1 MTKLSV
7 NAENWPL
14 AQPFRFAGH
23 NVTAL
28 EVVHVQLTRG
38 EAQGQGEGVVPIVFN
53 RTMAEALAQLQ
64 GVVRAVSKGQSLE
77 TACADLPPGPARNAL
92 DCALWD
98 LAAKSSDNS
107 IWTLADLPSGPAR
120 LEVDQSIGLG
130 APEEMAEVA
139 RTSQHRVLKIKA
151 DASLVIERL
160 RAIRLARPDAELIVD
175 ANQSWTTEI
184 LARQG
189 KLLADLGVAMIE
201 QPLPVG
207 QDGALRGLGC
217 PVPLYADE
225 SCHTR
230 ADLPG
235 LIGAYQGINIKL
247 DKTGGLT
254 EALAL
259 AHAARAAGM
268 GVMVGCMAGTSL
280 SMAPAFVIGTLA
292 NWSDLDGPLLL
303 AHDRPA
309 AMIYDQGTLSH
320 FTPALWG

>member
-1 MTKLSV
+1 MTTLSFT
-7 NAENWPL
+7 AEDWPL

-28 EVVHVQLTRG
+28 EVVHVRLTRDG
-38 EAQGQGEGVVPIVFN
+38 VEGQGEGVVPIVFN
-53 RTMAEALAQLQ
+53 LTMAEALAQLH
-64 GVVRAVSKGQSLE
+64 GVRGAMAKGQSLDA
-77 TACADLPPGPARNAL
+77 ACAALPPGPARNAL

-98 LAAKSSDNS
+98 LAAKRSGNS
-107 IWTLADLPSGPAR
+107 IWALADLSPGPPR

-130 APEEMAEVA
+130 APEEMAEIA
-139 RTSQHRVLKIKA
+139 RASQHRVLKIKA
-151 DASLVIERL
+151 DAALVGERL

-175 ANQSWTTEI
+175 ANQSWTPDI
-184 LARQG
+184 LAAQG
-189 KLLADLGVAMIE
+189 RALADLGVAMIE

-207 QDGALRGLGC
+207 QDDALRGLGC

-230 ADLPG
+230 ADLPR

-259 AHAARAAGM
+259 ARAARAAGM
-268 GVMVGCMAGTSL
+268 GLMVGCMAGTSL
-280 SMAPAFVIGTLA
+280 SMAPAFVIGTQA

-303 AHDRPA
+303 ANDRPA
-309 AMIYDQGTLSH
+309 PMTYAQGSLSQ